1 MKPCTLVASFAIA
14 LGAVS
19 GFRCAAAQEPPAP
32 STRGDTER
40 GQKPLLSLQP
50 AAGSSGTLVAA
61 KGSGFRGDCRVR
73 LYFDA
78 ESGPLLASADV
89 DRVGSFSARLVIP
102 AQATAERHLVLARGL
117 RPGAKG
123 CAEPSD
129 NQAEAPFA
137 VRRAPTLLIGT
148 REARPGGAVHV
159 DGRGFCADS
168 GCSTVKVL
176 IDGQLAAGK
185 LTVSPTGTFS
195 AEARVPAIKT
205 AGKIAV
211 VAVQTLS
218 DQTEIRAFGELEVTP
233 RPNVRRQPVH

>member
-1 MKPCTLVASFAIA
+1 MKPCTLVVSFAIA

-19 GFRCAAAQEPPAP
+19 GVRCAATQEPAAP
-32 STRGDTER
+32 PTRSDTER
-40 GQKPLLSLQP
+40 GQQPRLSLQP
-50 AAGSSGTLVAA
+50 AAGSPGTLVAA

-89 DRVGSFSARLVIP
+89 DRFGSFSARLVIP
-102 AQATAERHLVLARGL
+102 AQTTAERHLVLARGL

-123 CAEPSD
+123 CVEPSG

-137 VRRAPTLLIGT
+137 LRQLPTLLIDT
-148 REARPGGAVHV
+148 REARPGRTVHV
-159 DGRGFCADS
+159 EGRGFCADS
-168 GCSTVKVL
+168 ACSTVKVL
-176 IDGQLAAGK
+176 IDGQVAAGNLK
-185 LTVSPTGTFS
+185 VSPGGDFS

-211 VAVQTLS
+211 VAVQTLA

-233 RPNVRRQPVH
+233 RPNVRR